1 MVTDASQGR
10 SRKESL
16 KEAILNRR
24 MLICVFTGFTSGM
37 PLYVVFQL
45 VPAWLRTEGVGLAE
59 IGFFTLVQ
67 MPYIWKFLWSPVI
80 DRYTLP
86 FLGRRRGWMLVTQLA
101 VMMSIAAMG
110 FLEPALSIWAVA
122 YLAAAMA
129 FFSASQDIVLDAY
142 RRELLP
148 DAELGLGNTIHVQA
162 YRLSGLVPGALA
174 LILADHMAWH
184 SVFIVVAL
192 FMLVGVILTLSIK
205 EAVSEP
211 SPQKT
216 LVDAVINPFLEFFNR
231 KGVTSGLLVLAF
243 LVLYKLGD
251 SMATALQT
259 PFFIDAGFSLT
270 AIGTIAKF
278 AGLIAVIVG
287 GFGGAIVMIKLGINR
302 ALWLFGLVQIISII
316 GFALLSELSVLT
328 EAAILQESAFPNF
341 LTLRYDTGADP
352 LMRWM
357 LGIVVAFEYLGVGL
371 GGAAFVAF
379 MARTTNPVFAATQ
392 FALFSAL
399 TAVPRTV
406 IGAFTGVMVEHLG
419 WTDFF
424 FVCTALAIPGMLL
437 LFKVAPWNAND
448 ETA

>member
-1 MVTDASQGR
+1 MVTEAR
-10 SRKESL
+10 SF

-45 VPAWLRTEGVGLAE
+45 VPAWLRVEGVGLAE

-67 MPYIWKFLWSPVI
+67 LPYVWKFLWSPVM

-101 VMMSIAAMG
+101 IMMSIAAMG
-110 FLEPALSIWAVA
+110 FLEPALSIWTVA

-148 DAELGLGNTIHVQA
+148 DVELGLGNTIHVQA

-174 LILADHMAWH
+174 LILADHMAWS

-192 FMLVGVILTLSIK
+192 FMLIGVGLTLFIK

-211 SPQKT
+211 SPPKT
-216 LVDAVINPFLEFFNR
+216 LVDAVIKPFLEFFNR
-231 KGVTSGLLVLAF
+231 KGVASGLLVLAF

-251 SMATALQT
+251 NMATALQT
-259 PFFIDAGFSLT
+259 PFFVDVGFTLT
-270 AIGTIAKF
+270 QIGSVAKLS
-278 AGLIAVIVG
+278 GLIAAIIG
-287 GFGGAIVMIKLGINR
+287 GFAGGVIMIKLGINR
-302 ALWLFGLVQIISII
+302 ALWLFGFVQITSIL
-316 GFALLSELSVLT
+316 GFALLSVVGVNLWVLG
-328 EAAILQESAFPNF
+328 F
-341 LTLRYDTGADP
+341 
-352 LMRWM
+352 
-357 LGIVVAFEYLGVGL
+357 VVGFEYLGVGL

-419 WTDFF
+419 WTNFF
-424 FVCTALAIPGMLL
+424 LVCTVLAIPGMLL
-437 LFKVAPWNAND
+437 LFKVAPWNAD
-448 ETA
+448 D

>member
-1 MVTDASQGR
+1 MVTEAR
-10 SRKESL
+10 SF

-45 VPAWLRTEGVGLAE
+45 VPAWLRVEGVGLAE

-67 MPYIWKFLWSPVI
+67 LPYVWKFLWSPVM

-86 FLGRRRGWMLVTQLA
+86 FLGRRRGWMLVSQLA
-101 VMMSIAAMG
+101 IMMSIAAMG
-110 FLEPALSIWAVA
+110 FLDPTLSIWTVA

-148 DAELGLGNTIHVQA
+148 DVELGLGNTIHVQA

-174 LILADHMAWH
+174 LILADHMAWS

-192 FMLVGVILTLSIK
+192 FMLIGVGLTLFIK

-211 SPQKT
+211 SPPKT
-216 LVDAVINPFLEFFNR
+216 LVDAVIKPLLEFFNR
-231 KGVTSGLLVLAF
+231 KGVASGLLVLAF

-251 SMATALQT
+251 NMATALQT
-259 PFFIDAGFSLT
+259 PFFVDVGFTLT
-270 AIGTIAKF
+270 QIGSVAKLS
-278 AGLIAVIVG
+278 GLIAAIIG
-287 GFGGAIVMIKLGINR
+287 GFAGGVIMIKLGINR
-302 ALWLFGLVQIISII
+302 ALWLFGFVQITSIL
-316 GFALLSELSVLT
+316 GFALLSVVGVNLWVLG
-328 EAAILQESAFPNF
+328 F
-341 LTLRYDTGADP
+341 
-352 LMRWM
+352 
-357 LGIVVAFEYLGVGL
+357 VVGFEYLGVGL

-406 IGAFTGVMVEHLG
+406 IGAFTGVMVEYLG
-419 WTDFF
+419 WTNFF
-424 FVCTALAIPGMLL
+424 LVCTVLAIPGMLL
-437 LFKVAPWNAND
+437 LFKVAPWNAD
-448 ETA
+448 D